1 MVTIINRSGTKIFK
15 FSDTDRKDLKVNFKF
30 AVQQGN
36 NIRGF
41 KTLTQVNRALG
52 STRKELRIT
61 PSSFKKKGKKA

>member
-1 MVTIINRSGTKIFK
+1 MATILNRSGTKIIK
-15 FSDTDRKDLKVNFKF
+15 FSDTDRKDLKVSFKF

-36 NIRGF
+36 KIKGF

-61 PSSFKKKGKKA
+61 PSSFRKKK